1 MRSADNSLTAVR
13 AGIIG
18 LSWIAS
24 DPASPASSPQL
35 GTAPPYSHASALSTV
50 DSVEVV
56 AVCDIRAEAR
66 ASFLETWGNR
76 WSEVGAFDNVDE
88 MLRATEL
95 DLVSIVTPDHL
106 HGTMIDKCLDADIP
120 MIFTEKPFTTS
131 LTEADRLLARIGDT
145 GATVAVNHT
154 WRWRPEIAEAR
165 AQVTAGS
172 LGPLSQ
178 ITIEAGGPRAML
190 FRNLSHFLD
199 LALHV
204 AGAEAKWV
212 LAELEPGHED
222 YGLEYG
228 GDGGTDPSLDPGAW
242 AMIGFPGGVRAY
254 VSGWK
259 ASTADVSIQIQC
271 RDGRISIDSLGARI
285 VENPRTS
292 DGTPASISGPV
303 SRPLRP
309 RHTVS
314 GMQAGLL
321 DLLDARAKGGQP
333 SSSAASARST
343 VAVIDAI
350 LRSNHTGERV
360 EVS

>member
-1 MRSADNSLTAVR
+1 MSPAQSSSAAIR
-13 AGIIG
+13 AGIVG
-18 LSWIAS
+18 LSWIAA
-24 DPASPASSPQL
+24 DPAGPASSPEL
-35 GTAPPYSHASALSTV
+35 GTAPPYSHASALATV
-50 DSVEVV
+50 GHIDVV
-56 AVCDIRAEAR
+56 AVCDLRADAR
-66 ASFLETWGNR
+66 SSFLETWSER
-76 WSEVGAFDNVDE
+76 WGEIHAFDEVDE
-88 MLRATEL
+88 MIGKTEL

-131 LTEADRLLARIGDT
+131 LSEADRLLDRIDDCGT
-145 GATVAVNHT
+145 TVAVNHT

-165 AQVTAGS
+165 ALVTGGS

-199 LALHV
+199 LALHI
-204 AGAEAKWV
+204 AGARPDWV

-222 YGLEYG
+222 YGLEYN

-242 AMIGFPGGVRAY
+242 ALIGFPGGVRAY

-271 RDGRISIDSLGARI
+271 RDGRIAIDSLGARV

-292 DGTPASISGPV
+292 DGTPASVSGPV
-303 SRPLRP
+303 SRPLKP

-321 DLLDARAKGGQP
+321 DLLDARATGGQP
-333 SSSAASARST
+333 SSSAASARTT

-350 LRSNHTGERV
+350 LRSNQTGSRV
-360 EVS
+360 EVL

>member
-1 MRSADNSLTAVR
+1 MSPTESPFAEVR

-18 LSWIAS
+18 LSWIAA
-24 DPASPASSPQL
+24 DPAGPASSPEL

-50 DSVEVV
+50 DHAEVV
-56 AVCDIRAEAR
+56 AVCDLRAEAR
-66 ASFLETWGNR
+66 SSFLETWGER
-76 WSEVGAFDNVDE
+76 WDEIRAFDDVDE
-88 MLRATEL
+88 MLGESEL

-106 HGTMIDKCLDADIP
+106 HGSMIDKSLDAGIP

-131 LTEADRLLARIGDT
+131 RSEADRLLERISDA

-172 LGPLSQ
+172 IGPLSQ
-178 ITIEAGGPRAML
+178 VTIEAGGPRAML

-199 LALHV
+199 LALHI
-204 AGAEAKWV
+204 AGTEPDWV
-212 LAELEPGHED
+212 FAELEPGHED
-222 YGLEYG
+222 YGLEYS

-242 AMIGFPGGVRAY
+242 ALIGFAGGVRAY

-271 RDGRISIDSLGARI
+271 QDGRIAIDSLGARV

-292 DGTPASISGPV
+292 DGTPASLSGPV
-303 SRPLRP
+303 SRPLKP

-321 DLLDARAKGGQP
+321 DLLDARATGGQP
-333 SSSAASARST
+333 SSSAASART
-343 VAVIDAI
+343 TIAVIDAI
-350 LRSNHTGERV
+350 LRSNHTGRRV
-360 EVS
+360 EVL